1 MNRQTNTIVAILI
14 IVLALTIYFAYQW
27 TNHDKE
33 ELNSTS
39 ISKVTICKALPFC
52 DSIIFLTRQ
61 QTEDFVKK
69 WNTSNSIGYNKYQCQ
84 YYIEVYLTN
93 NKKRTFCSLQDQILE
108 GSTNGWVFT
117 IGNKNYFDSLYQLDI
132 ATLRKHQVDKVK

>member
-14 IVLALTIYFAYQW
+14 IVLALTIYFAYRW

-52 DSIIFLTRQ
+52 DSTVFLTRQ

-84 YYIEVYLTN
+84 YYIEVYLN
-93 NKKRTFCSLQDQILE
+93 NTKKRTFCSLQDQILE

-117 IGNKNYFDSLYQLDI
+117 IGNKNYFDSLYHLDI
-132 ATLRKHQVDKVK
+132 ATLSKHQVDKVK